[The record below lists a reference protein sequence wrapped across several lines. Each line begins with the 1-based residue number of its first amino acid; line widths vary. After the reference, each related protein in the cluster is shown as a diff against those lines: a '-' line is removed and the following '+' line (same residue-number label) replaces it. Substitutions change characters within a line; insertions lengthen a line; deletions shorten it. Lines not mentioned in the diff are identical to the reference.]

1 MWIFGFPGVDYPRK
15 TYYVIDSRELI
26 FFDSENDQVP
36 RKFWIFI
43 GICRISARFRMALPD
58 ETRVQFSAK
67 NGIKSRFYFFKISI
81 IFSENNYFK
90 FKNVEFLEND

>member
-1 MWIFGFPGVDYPRK
+1 
-15 TYYVIDSRELI
+15 
-26 FFDSENDQVP
+26 
-36 RKFWIFI
+36 
-43 GICRISARFRMALPD
+43 MALPD